1 MAGDTG
7 ILLNNRMAYWHLE
20 PGHPNRLR
28 PGRRVRHTMN
38 APMLLN
44 DGRLWAV
51 FGTPGADNQVQINAQ
66 IAVAMADFGLDPQQA
81 VEAPRWTSSQYG
93 QPANYPHDGDAVLT
107 LEAGLAPAADAL
119 RGMGHAVKLVAPLDG
134 PCSVAAIRLLPNGV
148 RVAGSDPR
156 RDGWAAAW

>member
-1 MAGDTG
+1 
-7 ILLNNRMAYWHLE
+7 
-20 PGHPNRLR
+20 
-28 PGRRVRHTMN
+28 
-38 APMLLN
+38 
-44 DGRLWAV
+44 
-51 FGTPGADNQVQINAQ
+51 
-66 IAVAMADFGLDPQQA
+66 

-93 QPANYPHDGDAVLT
+93 QPANYPHDGDDMLT

-119 RGMGHAVKLVAPLDG
+119 RGMGHAVKLVAPLEG